1 MSKNLILAYD
11 YPLLGAFWTMLW
23 IFMWVLWLFLL
34 FRVIGDIFRDD
45 SMGGWG
51 RPAGSSS

>member
-11 YPLLGAFWTMLW
+11 YPLMGAFWTMLW

-51 RPAGSSS
+51 RPDGSSS